1 MQVSALGPAALT
13 ANRYRLSPR
22 AVASPVDEVTLSAPP
37 SARPV
42 EPAARTGQLGPMA
55 PVVEQ
60 ELSRLQVAFKEKKW
74 LNLWG
79 SSTRDL
85 TSAQAADRLERGKAG
100 RLLVETDGKELPLTS
115 KTDLAALEHLLGQPQ
130 REAPLEA
137 QALKELKDAGYGF
150 ENAGAYEAYLIAQKG
165 GTLVVVQGEIPCA
178 RASAQELPGLADR
191 MAAATRQWD
200 ELTCRLEKDPA
211 GATAGFVRHLGQVY
225 AGRSDR
231 LVASLPASPVRA
243 LASEMLKELSPDQ
256 VADRLELASPAV
268 EGVDALEHLQVLQAF
283 GWQSELAGLKTA
295 DRALRFQTRQV
306 GFAEAAGRL
315 GQLAAAQR
323 PELVAEFA
331 KDSPDLGVLQA
342 ALEAKLAGCKP
353 GEALSSRPSPH
364 QTFLELNA
372 LADELKAAGGTWYG
386 HTQPLFRAYARCKP
400 EAEGLSFLHQLVR
413 HGVFGDEAAGCLAA
427 VLAPVGNLTLA
438 DRARSFQEL
447 VLGHP
452 VLDQSQVRLPAYQ
465 AWAAE
470 VQSGASPQEASQRVG
485 QLADALQA
493 SKQTWYGHITPVFR
507 AHSRLA
513 AGNEAHRALLVE
525 LAGQGVVGEPG
536 MACLKRV
543 LQPCGNTSLDERMQA
558 MRELTMQAGSPL
570 SETNCREAT
579 MKAWR
584 AEVEAGASPAEAT
597 SRLQSLSELL
607 VKNKITWYGYVLGAL
622 STHEKHLVGTTERAE
637 RQAFLESLLSQQILG
652 DELVGV
658 FEQVA
663 APLGGTTLGER
674 IAAFQE
680 LTADKPFGQ
689 NVSRI
694 AAMSAWRAEL
704 EAGTDKAEALERLQE
719 LAGAMKQ
726 GQMEWYGHVS
736 AALEG
741 YQDSLAGGP
750 ELDGGR
756 ALLGRLVRGGL
767 PGEESASVLESV
779 MEPVAGLTLEQ
790 KAEELERLC
799 LAKGHPFAQNG
810 VREPAFTA
818 FKRQIEHGI
827 AVDEARE
834 RLESLAQAAL
844 AAERTW
850 HGYLGGMLTA
860 CSENLQSPLAIRVG
874 YAMLTRELAA
884 KPRQEKLTALPIRVA
899 ETFEKLS
906 SLGIPD
912 EQLEALFENAT
923 GDTLDQI
930 VETASQAAAL
940 TRRGQSTS
948 PVEEGEN
955 HVVFQGVRVTKRGAQ
970 ASGNGPEFL
979 EGVASSPLPRAQEAP
994 EVSSLEPRR
1003 PADDLQFAYRS
1014 GELGATFDHNN
1025 STSSRAVY
1033 TAVLAVAGSEE
1044 KAREAYLLGGRFD
1057 QNNSRSSRAAYAVA
1071 AAIAGEREKA
1081 KAAFRLGSEFDQG
1094 NSHASRSLFTVAAA
1108 LAGDRQKA
1116 RQAHSLGSAL
1126 DGGNSAR
1133 TRAFFTIAAAIAGD
1147 GVHQAAALGSRFD
1160 NNNSTRSRCLFTIA
1174 AAIDPEKAEGW
1185 HDLASEFDRNNSTA
1199 TRAMFTIA
1207 CAIAGTEE
1215 RARQAYELAG
1225 EMDRNNSTR
1234 SRAMFTIAC
1243 AAALNPENARYAT
1256 PINYGYLYD
1265 DD

>member
-1 MQVSALGPAALT
+1 MQISALTPAALT
-13 ANRYRLSPR
+13 ANRYRLSSR
-22 AVASPVDEVTLSAPP
+22 AAVSPVDEVTLSAPP
-37 SARPV
+37 SAQPV

-74 LNLWG
+74 LRLWG
-79 SSTRDL
+79 SPTKEL
-85 TSAQAADRLERGKAG
+85 TSAQAADRLEQGKAG
-100 RLLVETDGKELPLTS
+100 RLLVETGGKELPLTS

-130 REAPLEA
+130 RQAPVQA
-137 QALKELKDAGYGF
+137 QALKELQDAGYGF
-150 ENAGAYEAYLIAQKG
+150 ENAGGYEAYLIAQKG
-165 GTLVVVQGEIPCA
+165 GTLVVLQGEIPCA
-178 RASAQELPGLADR
+178 RAGAQELPGLADR
-191 MAAATRQWD
+191 MAAATRQWS
-200 ELTCRLEKDPA
+200 ELTSRLEKDPA
-211 GATAGFVRHLGQVY
+211 GATAGIVRHLSQVY
-225 AGRSDR
+225 AGQNDR
-231 LVASLPASPVRA
+231 LVAGLPASPVRA

-256 VADRLELASPAV
+256 VADRLELASPA
-268 EGVDALEHLQVLQAF
+268 GDALAHLQVLQAF

-295 DRALRFQTRQV
+295 DRALRFQASQV
-306 GFAEAAGRL
+306 GFAEAASRL
-315 GQLAAAQR
+315 GQLAAIQR

-331 KDSPDLGVLQA
+331 KDSPDLGVLQTV
-342 ALEAKLAGCKP
+342 LEAKLGGCKP
-353 GEALSSRPSPH
+353 GEALRSRPSPH
-364 QTFLELNA
+364 QAFLELNA
-372 LADELKAAGGTWYG
+372 LADELKAAGGTWSG

-400 EAEGLSFLHQLVR
+400 DAEGLNLLHQLVR
-413 HGVFGDEAAGCLAA
+413 HKVLGDEGAGCLAA
-427 VLAPVGNLTLA
+427 VLAPAGNLTLA

-452 VLDQSQVRLPAYQ
+452 VMDQGQVRLPAYQ

-470 VQSGASPQEASQRVG
+470 VQSGASPQEASQRVR
-485 QLADALQA
+485 QVADALQA
-493 SKQTWYGHITPVFR
+493 SKQTWYGHIAPVFR

-525 LAGQGVVGEPG
+525 LAGKGVVGDPG

-558 MRELTMQAGSPL
+558 LRELTLQTDSPL
-570 SETNCREAT
+570 AEANCREGA

-584 AEVEAGASPAEAT
+584 AEVQAGTSPSEAT
-597 SRLQSLSELL
+597 SRLQHLSELL
-607 VKNKITWYGYVLGAL
+607 VKNKITWYGHVLGAL
-622 STHEKHLVGTTERAE
+622 STHEKHLVGTAEHPE
-637 RQAFLESLLSQQILG
+637 RQAFLETLLSQQIAG

-663 APLGGTTLGER
+663 APLDGTTLGER

-689 NVSRI
+689 NVCRI
-694 AAMSAWRAEL
+694 AAMAAWRAEL
-704 EAGTDKAEALERLQE
+704 EAGTDKTQALERLQT

-726 GQMEWYGHVS
+726 GKMEWYGHVS

-741 YQDSLAGGP
+741 YQDNLAGGP

-756 ALLGRLVRGGL
+756 AFLGRLVGAGL
-767 PGEESASVLESV
+767 SGDESAAVLESV
-779 MEPVAGLTLEQ
+779 MEPVAGFTLEQ
-790 KAEELERLC
+790 KAQELERLC
-799 LAKGHPFAQNG
+799 QVKEHPFAQNG

-818 FKRQIEHGI
+818 LKRQLQHGI

-834 RLESLAQAAL
+834 RLECLAQAAL

-850 HGYLGGMLTA
+850 PGYLGGMLNA
-860 CSENLQSPLAIRVG
+860 CSENLESPLAIRVG

-906 SLGIPD
+906 SLRIPD
-912 EQLEALFENAT
+912 EQLEPLFENAT
-923 GDTLDQI
+923 SDSLDQI

-940 TRRGQSTS
+940 TRRGQSAS

-955 HVVFQGVRVTKRGAQ
+955 HVVFQGVRLTRRGAQ

-979 EGVASSPLPRAQEAP
+979 EGVASNPIPRAQEAP
-994 EVSSLEPRR
+994 EAPSPEPRR

-1014 GELGATFDHNN
+1014 AELGATFDQGN

-1044 KAREAYLLGGRFD
+1044 KARQAYLLGGRFD
-1057 QNNSRSSRAAYAVA
+1057 QSNSRSARAAYAVA

-1108 LAGDRQKA
+1108 LAGDREKA

-1174 AAIDPEKAEGW
+1174 AAIDTEKAESW
-1185 HDLASEFDRNNSTA
+1185 HDLAGELDRNNSTA

-1207 CAIAGTEE
+1207 CAIAGTEQ
-1215 RARQAYELAG
+1215 RARQAHELAG

-1243 AAALNPENARYAT
+1243 AAALNPEKARYAT